1 MNDVSEVAGTLCRTG
16 RKAELRVNESVAD
29 ADAAGW
35 LQIKI
40 SVSSVTD
47 VVKMNTAMIIPN
59 AVGIF
64 TDSHKVPTASR
75 LQLTAAALGETARRE
90 NELGSTRKT

>member
-1 MNDVSEVAGTLCRTG
+1 MSNRHDV
-16 RKAELRVNESVAD
+16 KAKLRVNEAVTAD
-29 ADAAGW
+29 ADAGGW

-75 LQLTAAALGETARRE
+75 LQLTL
-90 NELGSTRKT
+90 